1 VTRHGLNHT
10 RAIATALRPMAHLV
24 PDVVNCD
31 PIVAFEH
38 HLSTI
43 DPRASHH
50 SGNNAARWTCQGPG
64 QLIATLRRKSKY
76 P

>member
-1 VTRHGLNHT
+1 VTRPGLSHT

-24 PDVVNCD
+24 PHGFNRD
-31 PIVAFEH
+31 PMVAFEH
-38 HLSTI
+38 HVSTE

-50 SGNNAARWTCQGPG
+50 SCNNATRWICRGAG
-64 QLIATLRRKSKY
+64 QLIATLRQKSKS